1 METPN
6 ANYDQ
11 PWKEAIEEYL
21 ESFLEFFFPQVH
33 SLVDWSKGYESLD
46 KELQQITPTGS
57 SGERE
62 GDKLFKVWQKNG
74 ESAYIL
80 IHIEVQSQEESQFPE
95 RMYIYHYRSFDIHK
109 KVISLAILGDDRPS
123 WRPHSYSYDLA
134 GCSVTFE
141 FPTAKLLDYES
152 QWETLKTSLNPLAF
166 LVMAHLKT
174 QASTG
179 NAEER
184 EQYKWELVQNL
195 YERGYTEND
204 IIQLFRLL
212 DWMMTL
218 PESLQQS
225 FDTKL
230 QQDQESRKM
239 PILSNI
245 ERRAMEAGRQEGM
258 QTGLQQGMLQTA
270 RSNVLEVLTVR
281 FNSVPLDLTNRV
293 NQIADIAIL
302 KDLHKRAISIGSI
315 AEFEQ
320 ILDANSPA
328 N

>member
-1 METPN
+1 LDTPN

-33 SLVDWSKGYESLD
+33 SLIDWSKGYESLD

-57 SGERE
+57 SGARE
-62 GDKLFKVWQKNG
+62 GDKLFQVWQRNG
-74 ESAYIL
+74 DETYIL
-80 IHIEVQSQEESQFPE
+80 IHIEVQSQEDPEFSE
-95 RMYIYHYRSFDIHK
+95 RMYVYHYRSFDINK

-123 WRPHSYSYDLA
+123 WRPKSYSYELA
-134 GCSVTFE
+134 DCGVTFK
-141 FPTAKLLDYES
+141 FPTAKLIDYES
-152 QWETLKTSLNPLAF
+152 QWSTLQESRNPLAF
-166 LVMAHLKT
+166 LVMAHLRTKAT
-174 QASTG
+174 TG
-179 NAEER
+179 QAEER
-184 EQYKWELVQNL
+184 ETRKWELVQNL
-195 YERGYTEND
+195 YQRGYTEND

-230 QQDQESRKM
+230 QQYQEERKM

-245 ERRAMEAGRQEGM
+245 ERRAMEAGRQEGR
-258 QTGLQQGMLQTA
+258 QEGMLQTA
-270 RSNVLEVLTVR
+270 RSAVLEVLTVR

-302 KDLHKRAISIGSI
+302 KDLLKRAISIGSI